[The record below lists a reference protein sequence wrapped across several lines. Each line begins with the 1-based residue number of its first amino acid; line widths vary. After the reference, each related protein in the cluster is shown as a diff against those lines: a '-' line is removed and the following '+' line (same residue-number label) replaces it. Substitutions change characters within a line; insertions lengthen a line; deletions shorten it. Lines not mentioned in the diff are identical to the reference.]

1 MFAIQTLHSHFQK
14 GVIAEWQHIG
24 IINGRSWV
32 RSPLMAFFF
41 KGAQGFK
48 FRGQLIKGFWQFWTD
63 FFDIGTVGIVRDS
76 QNDSGGQ
83 TIKFCSF
90 RGSNG
95 VKWGSTGG
103 ND

>member
-1 MFAIQTLHSHFQK
+1 MKNELEEQHSSTTISILDTF
-14 GVIAEWQHIG
+14 E
-24 IINGRSWV
+24 
-32 RSPLMAFFF
+32 
-41 KGAQGFK
+41 KGAPGFK

-63 FFDIGTVGIVRDS
+63 FFDIGTVGILRDS

-95 VKWGSTGG
+95 VNWGQ
-103 ND
+103 

>member
-1 MFAIQTLHSHFQK
+1 MPYVLKLWDTFRGHQRAQIK
-14 GVIAEWQHIG
+14 E
-24 IINGRSWV
+24 
-32 RSPLMAFFF
+32 
-41 KGAQGFK
+41 KGAQVLK

>member
-1 MFAIQTLHSHFQK
+1 MAPWVDDK
-14 GVIAEWQHIG
+14 MADADGVNFRWE
-24 IINGRSWV
+24 
-32 RSPLMAFFF
+32 
-41 KGAQGFK
+41 KGAPGFQ
-48 FRGQLIKGFWQFWTD
+48 FQGQLIKGFWQFWTD

>member
-1 MFAIQTLHSHFQK
+1 MLRLLGSLEQGFK
-14 GVIAEWQHIG
+14 K
-24 IINGRSWV
+24 
-32 RSPLMAFFF
+32 FFHNF
-41 KGAQGFK
+41 FMKGAQGFK

-63 FFDIGTVGIVRDS
+63 FFDIGTIGIVRDS

-83 TIKFCSF
+83 TTKFCSF